1 MFLLLHPPHRLEWKA
16 FIEEADAG
24 EGSRFPK
31 RAAWGIPNSFYHC
44 LYKRLHRHIGTL
56 TGIL

>member
-31 RAAWGIPNSFYHC
+31 RAAWGIPIPFIIVFIKGYIDISVH
-44 LYKRLHRHIGTL
+44 
-56 TGIL
+56 